1 MGTPKLWVGMV
12 YVLQGRV
19 LVFYRRL
26 ALNSTDSE
34 THREMLLN
42 DNITIEMWARWNVLM
57 MIVRAIEGSHAACTD
72 ESRRNRQSH
81 SWRFSFYNND
91 GRLSVVCKCYHYVY
105 VVLYSTRAAQN
116 GILHQKDVDRLNF
129 ITTVVRI
136 TVYYILQEYGWKG
149 LLV

>member
-1 MGTPKLWVGMV
+1 MV

-81 SWRFSFYNND
+81 S
-91 GRLSVVCKCYHYVY
+91 
-105 VVLYSTRAAQN
+105 
-116 GILHQKDVDRLNF
+116 
-129 ITTVVRI
+129 
-136 TVYYILQEYGWKG
+136 
-149 LLV
+149 